1 MNQVATIRL
10 VEGSIQSEIDLHQV
24 MEHLERYRK
33 MSAYTGQQL
42 DWDYAAAAF
51 PYQIEEKSKDGRS
64 WLVLTGTNPNLYK
77 YLVIG
82 VVEPDQVQIIL
93 PADSTHGDKA
103 KANEL
108 SRYLARSLKAELHL
122 FNGRVMYFNPRK

>member
-10 VEGSIQSEIDLHQV
+10 MEGSIQSNIELHQV
-24 MEHLERYRK
+24 KEHLEHYRK

-64 WLVLTGTNPNLYK
+64 WLMLTGTDPNLYK
-77 YLVIG
+77 HLVIG
-82 VVEPDQVQIIL
+82 VVEPNQVQIIL

>member
-10 VEGSIQSEIDLHQV
+10 VEGSIQSEIELHQV
-24 MEHLERYRK
+24 KEHLERYRK

-51 PYQIEEKSKDGRS
+51 PYRIEEKSKDGRS
-64 WLVLTGTNPNLYK
+64 WLVLTGTDPNLYK
-77 YLVIG
+77 HLVIG
-82 VVEPDQVQIIL
+82 VAEPDRIQIIL

-108 SRYLARSLKAELHL
+108 SRYLARSLKAELYL